1 MKSLELSGE
10 DAFHL
15 ANLSFRVV
23 DFYLQTPAL
32 SPLLVAASFK

>member
-1 MKSLELSGE
+1 LRDLLVMQT
-10 DAFHL
+10 
-15 ANLSFRVV
+15 RVV